1 MSCGCFFRCGRVVG
15 VSALLVETGLGMGWW
30 KKSLKGQVVG
40 DDHVGIRFVR
50 NSSESEYVK

>member
-50 NSSESEYVK
+50 EQQ